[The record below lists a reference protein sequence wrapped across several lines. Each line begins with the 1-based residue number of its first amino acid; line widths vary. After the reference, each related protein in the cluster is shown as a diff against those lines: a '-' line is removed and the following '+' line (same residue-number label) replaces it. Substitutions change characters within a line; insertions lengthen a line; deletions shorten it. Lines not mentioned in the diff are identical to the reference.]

1 VPQSVKP
8 NDKDIINDLL
18 SRQDDAIGQLEKLEV
33 DILEAIESLNTAR
46 REQQEVDASSADT
59 QQSDTIKIPRPDQ
72 VIDDGSEQSSR
83 AA

>member
-1 VPQSVKP
+1 MPQSVKP

-18 SRQDDAIGQLEKLEV
+18 SRQDDVIGQLEKLEV